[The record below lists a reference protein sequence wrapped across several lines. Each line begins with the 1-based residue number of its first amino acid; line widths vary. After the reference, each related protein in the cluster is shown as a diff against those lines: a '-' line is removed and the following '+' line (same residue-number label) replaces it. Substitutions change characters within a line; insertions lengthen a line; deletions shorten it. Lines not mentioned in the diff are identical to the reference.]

1 MELYSLHTMNGQAG
15 LIEEV
20 KVCLDENVDSTAL
33 ALLNDTDTLKVDE
46 IIRSKVEDAARLVHE
61 RAAHHLLDSG
71 VDLGI
76 SDQQITRVGD
86 WVNDYVAAVGPLPE
100 DFLRLVT
107 FRLQGWAYPVTD
119 VITEESPLYM
129 MQSSRFG
136 GVRGNPER
144 PVVALTHQGD
154 TMSLELY
161 SCSPNVAPH
170 IQKATYIP
178 VPEVNAEGKIL
189 LCPKLKRAVVYRIA
203 SMTAAIIGASEQAAM
218 LLGQSNELAGIVE
231 S

>member
-1 MELYSLHTMNGQAG
+1 MEYLVED
-15 LIEEV
+15 IVRDV
-20 KVCLDENVDSTAL
+20 KTALDENVDSTAL
-33 ALLNDTDTLKVDE
+33 ALLGDADTLTLDG
-46 IIRSKVEDAARLVHE
+46 IIESKVEDAARLVHAE
-61 RAAHHLLDSG
+61 AAHHLLDSG
-71 VDLGI
+71 KELTGVISKTDNLG
-76 SDQQITRVGD
+76 G
-86 WVNDYVAAVGPLPE
+86 YAGCMMPLPD

-107 FRLQGWAYPVTD
+107 FRLVGWRVPVTD
-119 VITEESPLYM
+119 VIGEDDPLYL
-129 MQSSRFG
+129 MQSSKYG

-144 PVVALTHQGD
+144 PVVALTHQGS

-161 SCSPNVAPH
+161 SCAPG
-170 IQKATYIP
+170 IVPEIKKASYIP
-178 VPEVNAEGKIL
+178 KPKITDENKIP